1 MVYPLTPPKSVV
13 CGEFFSPASD
23 WSLVMPR
30 FFLMFGIMQD
40 QPQVLTMFPF
50 YAAFSVTGWIL
61 VGIPIALVFPAR
73 LVTRM
78 AWPIRIVIGASLGPL
93 ALLVILLLIAAHQR
107 TLSTFSLA
115 HSDGILWSFSMLVS
129 AVSFDVYAALL
140 RRRLSK

>member
-1 MVYPLTPPKSVV
+1 
-13 CGEFFSPASD
+13 
-23 WSLVMPR
+23 
-30 FFLMFGIMQD
+30 MFGIMQD

-115 HSDGILWSFSMLVS
+115 HSESLWPFSMLVS
-129 AVSFDVYAALL
+129 AAAFDVYAALL